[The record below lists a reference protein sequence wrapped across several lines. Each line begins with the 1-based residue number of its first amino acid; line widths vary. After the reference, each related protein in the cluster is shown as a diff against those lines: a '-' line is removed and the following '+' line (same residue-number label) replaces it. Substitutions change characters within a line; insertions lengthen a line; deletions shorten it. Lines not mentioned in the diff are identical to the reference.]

1 MSSKP
6 RIPRLAA
13 AGLFAFAL
21 SLTSANT
28 LSGEWFDLNDRALAK
43 LDFQGMA
50 LPASPSELLKRFPDA
65 KRDRQR
71 VDEQIGLEC
80 YELGGLEN
88 ADVAR
93 FYFCD
98 DSLYQVEI
106 GYNLARV
113 RKLGGMR
120 LLVQKFVDMWGPADH
135 AGESRWTWQR
145 PMFQRRADFYAW
157 PELSLLTITDLSLM
171 PVVAQRLKRQDQK
184 DRSKLEF

>member
-1 MSSKP
+1 L
-6 RIPRLAA
+6 LAA
-13 AGLFAFAL
+13 AGVRA
-21 SLTSANT
+21 
-28 LSGEWFDLNDRALAK
+28 GEWFDLNDKALAK

-50 LPASPSELLKRFPDA
+50 LPANPAELLKRFPEA

-71 VDEQIGLEC
+71 VDEEIGLAC
-80 YELGGLEN
+80 YEIGNLEN

-98 DSLYQVEI
+98 GRLYQIEV

-120 LLVQKFVDMWGPADH
+120 LLVQRFVDMWGPADH

-145 PMFQRRADFYAW
+145 PIYQRRADFYAW
-157 PELSLLTITDLSLM
+157 PELSLLTITDMSLM
-171 PVVAQRLKRQDQK
+171 PVVAQRIKRQDQK
-184 DRSKLEF
+184 DRSRLEF